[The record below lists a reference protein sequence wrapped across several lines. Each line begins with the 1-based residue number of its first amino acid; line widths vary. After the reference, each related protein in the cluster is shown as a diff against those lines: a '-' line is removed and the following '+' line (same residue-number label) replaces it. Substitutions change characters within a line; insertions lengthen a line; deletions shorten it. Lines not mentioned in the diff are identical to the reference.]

1 MRSHDYRVYILTS
14 KHSTTLYI
22 GITNNLTGRLSQR
35 RRGETEGFTK
45 RYQLNRLVLFE
56 HVRNVNDATA
66 CEMELK
72 GWSRS
77 RKVALIEHANRELHE
92 RSVDWEQEAQ

>member
-22 GITNNLTGRLSQR
+22 GTTNNLTRRLSQR

-45 RYQLNRLVLFE
+45 RYQLNRLVWVE
-56 HVRNVNDATA
+56 HFCNVKDATA
-66 CEMELK
+66 CGEKLK
-72 GWSRS
+72 GWRRS
-77 RKVALIEHANRELHE
+77 PESAPIQHTKPRWLEWSEDL
-92 RSVDWEQEAQ
+92 EQQP